1 MNQSKSEL
9 NKLPP
14 NINKWFELLT
24 SSNIFSRDMLAI
36 ELKNLENAFLAGV
49 KLNSLNIFTAEKDG
63 GIGLD
68 LIQQYYY
75 HKNLAK
81 ISATL
86 AFLCAQHSGVLAM
99 LANSN
104 NQDLTKIY
112 LDHRNQFA
120 ISFAHLRNYKHS
132 TVTATENVNTYQV
145 SGVLPYV
152 TGYKIFNM
160 LVVGFVCANKE
171 IFALVPFAETT
182 TFKIIKTLDLVT
194 ANSAN
199 TVVCNL
205 NNHIIDKNMIIKEN
219 PIGTFA
225 ADNNGV
231 RHVISYTMG
240 LISATLDLISSH
252 KFLEIE
258 KVKNTF
264 LRLLDN
270 FSALENELIN
280 LPDNTPT
287 IPTRIKALE
296 LCSKAF
302 LFADQIFKGQATQN
316 NHPLVLIKK
325 EAQIIAASASNL
337 QTLIETCSFI

>member
-1 MNQSKSEL
+1 MDQSAFEL

-14 NINKWFELLT
+14 SINKWFELLT
-24 SSNIFSRDMLAI
+24 SSTIFSRELLAI
-36 ELKNLENAFLAGV
+36 ELKNLENAFLAGL
-49 KLNSLNIFTAEKDG
+49 KLNSLNIFTDKKDG
-63 GIGLD
+63 GVGLD
-68 LIQQYYY
+68 LTQQYYY

-86 AFLCAQHSGVLAM
+86 AFLCAQHSGVLTM
-99 LANSN
+99 LANSS
-104 NQDLTKIY
+104 NQSLKEIY
-112 LDHRNQFA
+112 LDHIHKFG
-120 ISFAHLRNYKHS
+120 ISFAHLRNFEHPP
-132 TVTATENVNTYQV
+132 VNATESVNTYQV

-171 IFALVPFAETT
+171 VFALVPFAETT
-182 TFKIIKTLDLVT
+182 TFKVIKTLDLIT
-194 ANSAN
+194 ANSTN

-205 NNHIIDKNMIIKEN
+205 NNHIIDKSMIIKEN

-225 ADNNGV
+225 ANNNGV

-270 FSALENELIN
+270 FSALENEFIN
-280 LPDNTPT
+280 LPENNAT

-296 LCSKAF
+296 LCSKTF

-316 NHPLVLIKK
+316 NHPFVVIKK